1 MNLLYYIVM
10 IGEISLGKSVL
21 INSILNNKMLI
32 ESVKFIIGVVIEI
45 VIDNEVEEKLLFIK
59 KDGII

>member
-1 MNLLYYIVM
+1 M